1 MQIDKNFSIRLK
13 NFGLYGIIWSEEAYN
28 SPITP
33 IKEDVTVKKRI
44 ITISRQFGSGGHTIG
59 KAAAERMGIAF
70 YDSEIITE
78 VARHSG
84 LSEEFIRENEEYAS
98 HSNSFLY
105 QLAMSTAGSYGYPS
119 VYQKLYEA
127 QTKAIEEIAD
137 KEPCVIVGRC
147 ADYILRNR
155 ADCLHVFIHADNEHR
170 AQRILEKYGP
180 TDKSTAQRIKD
191 KDNRRRNYY
200 RFHTDREWGICTNY
214 HLALDSGALGEEL
227 CVELIC
233 RAMDV

>member
-1 MQIDKNFSIRLK
+1 M
-13 NFGLYGIIWSEEAYN
+13 
-28 SPITP
+28 
-33 IKEDVTVKKRI
+33 KKRI
-44 ITISRQFGSGGHTIG
+44 ITISRQFGSGGHSIA

-70 YDSEIITE
+70 YDNQLITE
-78 VARHSG
+78 VARQSG

-105 QLAMSTAGSYGYPS
+105 QLAMSTAGTYGYPS

-127 QTKAIEEIAD
+127 QTKVIRDIAD
-137 KEPCVIVGRC
+137 KKPCIIVGRC
-147 ADYILRNR
+147 ADYILKDR

-170 AQRILEKYGP
+170 ATHILEKYGA
-180 TDKSTAQRIKD
+180 TDKTISQRIKD

-200 RFHTDREWGICTNY
+200 RFHTDREWGVATNY
-214 HLALDSGALGEEL
+214 NLALDSGALGDEL

-233 RAMDV
+233 KAMGSED